1 MSSFLLGKSFYD
13 NLSAAVINLT
23 ATEDFPNK
31 NKYILRG
38 KTVPIEIVP
47 TNNISEANFTPAM
60 GVFEGYNNFPLP
72 FRGLRLKPLL
82 VFPRNV
88 FIFIREVFIFTPVRF
103 T

>member
-38 KTVPIEIVP
+38 KTV
-47 TNNISEANFTPAM
+47 
-60 GVFEGYNNFPLP
+60 L
-72 FRGLRLKPLL
+72 LR
-82 VFPRNV
+82 
-88 FIFIREVFIFTPVRF
+88 
-103 T
+103 